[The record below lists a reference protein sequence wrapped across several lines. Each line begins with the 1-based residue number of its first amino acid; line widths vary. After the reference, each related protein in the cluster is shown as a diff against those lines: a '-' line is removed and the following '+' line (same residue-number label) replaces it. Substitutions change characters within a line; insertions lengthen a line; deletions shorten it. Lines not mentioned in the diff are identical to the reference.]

1 MKVVVDINV
10 LISGMG
16 GLASAPQNIIDARIE
31 DKFTVVATPK
41 IVEDIRR
48 MSDIFSKKYAHLE
61 FEHIVN
67 KLLFAVKLFEPEKL
81 MEGISC
87 DLGDG

>member
-1 MKVVVDINV
+1 M
-10 LISGMG
+10 
-16 GLASAPQNIIDARIE
+16 ASAPQNIIYARIE

-48 MSDIFSKKYAHLE
+48 MSAIFSKKYAHFE
-61 FEHIVN
+61 FEPIVN
-67 KLLFAVKLFEPEKL
+67 KLLFTVKLFEPVKL

-87 DLGDG
+87 DLDDR